1 MGFGYR
7 TSDLT
12 YYKLIYN
19 VIYSLTIRE
28 EEIRNAGTRKSEGN
42 GSAYF
47 FLIAMTSRIFVLC
60 LNEFSTHV
68 FISGKKFR
76 SAYAGSKVSSIH
88 FLMIGKKMANTIG
101 DSHKFPF
108 TYKIEILQCS
118 T

>member
-1 MGFGYR
+1 MGFGYH
-7 TSDLT
+7 TSDLK

-19 VIYSLTIRE
+19 VIYSLTIRA

-68 FISGKKFR
+68 FISGKNSDQPTLGVK
-76 SAYAGSKVSSIH
+76 SVVSI
-88 FLMIGKKMANTIG
+88 FL
-101 DSHKFPF
+101 
-108 TYKIEILQCS
+108 
-118 T
+118 

>member
-19 VIYSLTIRE
+19 VIYSLTIRA
-28 EEIRNAGTRKSEGN
+28 EEIRNVGTRKSEGN

-88 FLMIGKKMANTIG
+88 FLMIEKKNG
-101 DSHKFPF
+101 QYNWRF
-108 TYKIEILQCS
+108 T
-118 T
+118 